1 MSYHQLFKDLRN
13 EFKDDDSISAK
24 GTDYLIAKY
33 EDAFDHYF
41 ESGMSLTNY
50 STPMASFL
58 NWNHSNWLY
67 WAISSAIRAY
77 MICPEKQGYL
87 IDNIVASKK
96 SRGFESYFFASACK
110 TEGSNALL
118 RDKNGELFSEIF
130 FKKIQSKSNISWMLN
145 SIFANDDVEALN
157 LLLTI
162 PYYRKCLE
170 GEELKRVLNGIE
182 MKPESNAYKI
192 LMNEA
197 PGSSLDNYLNI
208 LLSMNRSQDNAFAEK
223 VYQKQYSR
231 DYGHV
236 LLDYA
241 MRQWHIHESPG
252 QLWIANKMVEDG
264 ADWFMAYKQASVSP
278 SIYLDLKDRQ
288 ANPLEE
294 LRMMIS
300 EWDNTPTI
308 KRNKVVL
315 KSIVMGMSGELIN
328 EAKADPIVGKTV
340 KRIVDK
346 ERLSIEPSL
355 D

>member
-1 MSYHQLFKDLRN
+1 
-13 EFKDDDSISAK
+13 
-24 GTDYLIAKY
+24 
-33 EDAFDHYF
+33 
-41 ESGMSLTNY
+41 
-50 STPMASFL
+50 
-58 NWNHSNWLY
+58 
-67 WAISSAIRAY
+67 
-77 MICPEKQGYL
+77 
-87 IDNIVASKK
+87 
-96 SRGFESYFFASACK
+96 
-110 TEGSNALL
+110 
-118 RDKNGELFSEIF
+118 
-130 FKKIQSKSNISWMLN
+130 MLN

-223 VYQKQYSR
+223 VYQKEYSR

-252 QLWIANKMVEDG
+252 QLWIATKMVEDG